1 MAFIDAIEG
10 GPRNVVRSGA
20 TNFDTT
26 DEETM
31 HRTPGNPTA
40 RSFDLPMPA
49 SASAP
54 WAPLFLRA
62 IVGFGFVMHGYAK
75 LARGPETFAVVLHT
89 LGVPFSGP
97 LAWLTAIVELIGG
110 LAVLAGAFLPLV
122 SIPLAVVLVT
132 ALFTVHRPYGFFSV
146 KLAAVT
152 STGTTFGP
160 VGYEI
165 VLLYL
170 AGLAALA
177 LGGAGPLSVDRWR
190 ASARARRFGDG

>member
-1 MAFIDAIEG
+1 MRFI
-10 GPRNVVRSGA
+10 
-20 TNFDTT
+20 
-26 DEETM
+26 
-31 HRTPGNPTA
+31 PGNSAP
-40 RSFDLPMPA
+40 RPLDLAMPA
-49 SASAP
+49 SAAAA

-62 IVGFGFVMHGYAK
+62 MVGFGLVMHGYAK

-89 LGVPFSGP
+89 LGVPLPGL
-97 LAWLTAIVELIGG
+97 LAWLTTIVELIGG
-110 LAVLAGAFLPLV
+110 IAVLAGAFLPLV
-122 SIPLAVVLVT
+122 SIPLAIVLMT

-146 KLAAVT
+146 KLVAVT

-170 AGLAALA
+170 AALAALA

-190 ASARARRFGDG
+190 DHARSSARVQRLRKG